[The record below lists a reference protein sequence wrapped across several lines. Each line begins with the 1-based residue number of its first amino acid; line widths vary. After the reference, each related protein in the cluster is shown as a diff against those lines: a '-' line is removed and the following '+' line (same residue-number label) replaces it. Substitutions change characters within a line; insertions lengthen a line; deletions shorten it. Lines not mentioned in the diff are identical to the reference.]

1 MMQRALSVL
10 IFVLIPTASQAAPPI
25 EGEPTTLAAMVRTA
39 RAGAAAT
46 LAAGVAAVILAMHRR
61 GSKADE

>member
-1 MMQRALSVL
+1 
-10 IFVLIPTASQAAPPI
+10 
-25 EGEPTTLAAMVRTA
+25 MVRTA